1 MISGYLARDSV
12 LHRLPAGAKLGGL
25 AVLTLLL
32 VPVTSPLVLI
42 GALVVVLCVYLALG
56 RDAVRRLAF
65 LRTLLPLFLIIG
77 VVHALANDWWSAT
90 GAVVRI
96 VLMILLADLV
106 TMTTTMQAMMDALAP
121 VMRPLRV
128 FGLDPRRLSLAVAL
142 VLRFVPVLLEAW
154 RARGEAWRARTG
166 RRVSFRLVAPFLAEA
181 LRMADQVAES
191 LDARGFGRGGPGR
204 GRG

>member
-1 MISGYLARDSV
+1 MISGYLARDSL
-12 LHRLPAGAKLGGL
+12 LHRLPAGLKLAGL
-25 AVLTLLL
+25 AVLTLAL
-32 VPVTSPLVLI
+32 VPVTSPIVLG
-42 GALVVVLCVYLALG
+42 GALAAVIGVYGALG

-65 LRTLLPLFLIIG
+65 LRSLMPLFLIIG
-77 VVHALANDWWSAT
+77 FVHGLANDWWSAA
-90 GAVVRI
+90 GAVIRI

-121 VMRPLRV
+121 VLRPLRV
-128 FGLDPRRLSLAVAL
+128 FGLDPRRLALAVAL

-166 RRVSFRLVAPFLAEA
+166 RRPSLRLVAPFLAEA

-191 LDARGFGRGGPGR
+191 LDARGFGRRAGDGGR
-204 GRG
+204 E